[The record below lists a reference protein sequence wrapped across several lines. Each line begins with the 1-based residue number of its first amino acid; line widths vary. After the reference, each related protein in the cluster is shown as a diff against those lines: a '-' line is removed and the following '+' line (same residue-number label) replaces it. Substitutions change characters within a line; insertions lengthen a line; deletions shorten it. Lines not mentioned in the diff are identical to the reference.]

1 MASLDVYRGD
11 PGENAAAIYEAN
23 THLVDP
29 KVMLAHQSNVAK
41 ALMDVIKNQVADE
54 KGNTAF
60 AVKIGKEK
68 GKDFLTFESWQFLAR
83 MNNCHVEL
91 EGEMLNVVEEGNVV
105 AYGCYVGVYDDVT
118 GVRRS
123 RAYME
128 CGANSFPTQ
137 GKQGREKVKAAQSA
151 AQTWAAAKACRMVFS
166 FVAVLAGYQP
176 TTAEEMYTIPRQDAP
191 PQAQAQPSAPA
202 EANGD
207 SGMVDSEVE
216 CPKHPGYTFVKTLKM
231 RGFAHKDE
239 NGEWC
244 NFATGLFRDK
254 VAMLAMNLGWDAKQ
268 AGELSKE
275 LYGKTWSAQ
284 NPSEI
289 TGSLAVMEGKAR
301 ELASIDTP

>member
-1 MASLDVYRGD
+1 MTSLDVYRGD

-29 KVMLAHQSNVAK
+29 KVMLAHQSNVAN
-41 ALMDVIKNQVADE
+41 ALMDVIKNQVVDE
-54 KGNTAF
+54 KGNTPF
-60 AVKIGKEK
+60 AVKIGKAN

-91 EGEMLNVVEEGNVV
+91 EGEMIDVVENGNVV

-151 AQTWAAAKACRMVFS
+151 AQTWAAAKACRMAFS
-166 FVAVLAGYQP
+166 FVAVLAGYQAA
-176 TTAEEMYTIPRQDAP
+176 TAEEMYTIPQQDAA
-191 PQAQAQPSAPA
+191 PQAQAQPSALA
-202 EANGD
+202 DADGD
-207 SGMVDSEVE
+207 SGVE
-216 CPKHPGYTFVKTLKM
+216 CPKHPGFTFFKTPKM
-231 RGFAHKDE
+231 RSFAHKDE

-244 NFATGLFRDK
+244 NFATALFKDK
-254 VAMLAMNLGWDAKQ
+254 VEMLALNLGWDAKQ

-284 NPSEI
+284 KPPEI